1 MTDEKKKALEAALG
15 QIEKDF
21 GKGAV
26 MKLGEATANMQVETY
41 PTGCLSLDLAL
52 GVGGIPKGR
61 VVEIYGPESSGKTTV
76 ALHMVAEV
84 QKTGGI
90 AGFIDAEHALD
101 PIYAKKIG
109 VNIDDLYISQ
119 PDNGEQA
126 LEITETMV
134 RSGAVDIVIVDSVAA
149 LVPKA
154 EIEGDMGDSHV
165 GLQARLMSQALRKL
179 TGIISRSNCIVIFI
193 NQLRE
198 KVGVMFGNPETTTG
212 GRALK
217 FYASVRLDVRKGE
230 TLKQSGAPVG
240 NHTKVKV
247 VKNKVAPPFKTAE
260 FDIMFGQG
268 ISREGDILDLAVG
281 VKVIMKS
288 GAWFSYKD
296 QKIGQGRENA
306 KKFLRENPETRDEIE
321 QKVREQYGLG
331 VQEEDEKEGKDPG
344 AEKTEKPA
352 KGSKKKGTASSKA
365 KAEDEKEAEKE
376 VETEKEIEIE
386 EEIGAESDPET
397 EEQASEGSDEIIM
410 EDMDPEIFGED
421 VPDLLDE
428 DLSSPDD
435 EVVDITDPI

>member
-15 QIEKDF
+15 QIEKDY
-21 GKGAV
+21 GKGAI
-26 MKLGEATANMQVETY
+26 MKLGEATANMNVETY

-76 ALHMVAEV
+76 ALHMVSEV
-84 QKTGGI
+84 QKLGGI

-109 VNIDDLYISQ
+109 VDIDNLYISQ

-179 TGIISRSNCIVIFI
+179 TAVISKSNCIVIFI

-230 TLKQSGAPVG
+230 TLKQGGVMVG

-260 FDIMFGQG
+260 FDIMFGEG

-281 VKVIMKS
+281 VNVVIKS
-288 GAWFSYKD
+288 GAWFSYNG

-306 KKFLRENPETRDEIE
+306 KKFLRENPEAREEIDK
-321 QKVREQYGLG
+321 KVREQYGLG
-331 VQEEDEKEGKDPG
+331 VQEESVKEEEKNDNK
-344 AEKTEKPA
+344 EKGTKKRGP
-352 KGSKKKGTASSKA
+352 SKKK
-365 KAEDEKEAEKE
+365 AEVAEMEETGAE
-376 VETEKEIEIE
+376 VAGMDS
-386 EEIGAESDPET
+386 IGAESVGVGG
-397 EEQASEGSDEIIM
+397 SEPGVL
-410 EDMDPEIFGED
+410 EDMAQDVFVEGDPDF
-421 VPDLLDE
+421 LDE
-428 DLSSPDD
+428 SFLSPDED
-435 EVVDITDPI
+435 PADMTDPS